1 MTRWDWWLPLSAT
14 VVAAGLTLVGIL
26 AADTLCKRRG
36 LALDGTVLS
45 LAQEVE
51 SELRRPG
58 AAKAPALVLERT
70 IREWPDVLAGLA
82 LVSPAGQVEAQ
93 AGTVEGSLVREIE
106 LDLPQGRRLLRCA
119 VLDQAARPA
128 MIEGILV
135 PSAGASGLLLIGLAA
150 LSGRL
155 LVQRRRASA

>member
-1 MTRWDWWLPLSAT
+1 MTRWDWWLPLIAT

-45 LAQEVE
+45 LAHDVE
-51 SELRRPG
+51 KELRRSG
-58 AAKAPALVLERT
+58 AEDAPTLVLERT
-70 IREWPDVLAGLA
+70 VREWPDVLAGLA

-93 AGTVEGSLVREIE
+93 AGTVEGARIREIE

-119 VLDQAARPA
+119 VLDRAAQPA
-128 MIEGILV
+128 MIEDVLV
-135 PSAGASGLLLIGLAA
+135 PSAGASGLLLIGLAT
-150 LSGRL
+150 LCGRL